1 MPQALAQSMAP
12 RWPYFCIDEN
22 DRDDLEKSSTK
33 REQPKVFQH
42 LLVSASASAVALA
55 RDLLSRAP
63 MVENRAKVWRIGLK
77 RLVFT
82 AAALSFATANAYT
95 ISNAAAVGCHERITS
110 EALRAVR
117 LEFATAAPLTATVDE
132 AALIRDLQFTP
143 DADMTDLGA
152 ATLLISVRDN
162 DLKGRGSSDLT
173 ALPAIHGDPANQDEH
188 CLRSST
194 QKEPS
199 GTSDALTSCRAF
211 IHGELAAALAGL
223 DASGAVASSERTPI
237 AVHLSIRGDV
247 RPSLP
252 TFYVHVGRAI
262 HALQDSYSHSYRSAD
277 GTQVTTTLNWVDFAG
292 AKGFV
297 EAEDGPAHSSAL
309 DTCADADELRTRRRV
324 LATAASTDLLRAT
337 LDPSKNVEQKLKAI
351 DAVLDGSLSYLPGC
365 GAANQW
371 CSAPEAALPAASG
384 CGCGAGAG
392 ASSFAGVL
400 ALLGLGWRSRRRDSN
415 HPRNRLLPSHPQR
428 GLFIAAAMVF
438 ALPAFAADDPNARP
452 PPPVTPVAEP
462 GPANPSA
469 TAFGGAVFVSG
480 SIDRAAAAVSAGLR
494 LRVSKHWA
502 FGLDGEW
509 NPWFAV
515 NGTSF
520 RTGVVNLYLSGILR
534 IPLTYQAFNLRSTLS
549 LGGSYLLSDFYG
561 APKGSTGV
569 FFAIAPLGLEWKASR
584 TFYVIFNPVNIAIPV
599 PHLTGLPFLYPQYR
613 LVLGL
618 EFYAG

>member
-1 MPQALAQSMAP
+1 
-12 RWPYFCIDEN
+12 
-22 DRDDLEKSSTK
+22 
-33 REQPKVFQH
+33 
-42 LLVSASASAVALA
+42 
-55 RDLLSRAP
+55 
-63 MVENRAKVWRIGLK
+63 MVENRAKVWRCGLQ
-77 RLVFT
+77 RMVFVT
-82 AAALSFATANAYT
+82 AALTFATANAYT
-95 ISNAAAVGCHERITS
+95 ISNAAAAGCHERITS
-110 EALRAVR
+110 EALRTVR
-117 LEFATAAPLTATVDE
+117 LEFATAAPLTATADE

-199 GTSDALTSCRAF
+199 GTSDALSSCRAF
-211 IHGELAAALAGL
+211 IHAELAAALTGL
-223 DASGAVASSERTPI
+223 DTSGAVASSSRTPI

-252 TFYVHVGRAI
+252 TFYVRLGHAM
-262 HALQDSYSHSYRSAD
+262 HALQDSYSHAYRSAD
-277 GTQVTTTLNWVDFAG
+277 GTRVTTTLNWVDFAA
-292 AKGFV
+292 AKGFD
-297 EAEDGPAHSSAL
+297 EALDGPAHSSAL

-324 LATAASTDLLRAT
+324 LATAASADLLRAT

-365 GAANQW
+365 GAVNQW

-392 ASSFAGVL
+392 AWSLAGVL
-400 ALLGLGWRSRRRDSN
+400 ALLGLGWRSRRRDPSEGAPFVVRASN

-428 GLFIAAAMVF
+428 GLFIAAAMGF
-438 ALPAFAADDPNARP
+438 ALPAFGADDPNALP

-469 TAFGGAVFVSG
+469 TAFGGAVFASG
-480 SIDRAAAAVSAGLR
+480 SIDRAAAAVSIGLR

-515 NGTSF
+515 NGTTF